1 MPNRREAYKNRY
13 DESKR
18 AARDNFTTSRASRE
32 KQRTK
37 IPRLCHIASAE
48 EREERFR
55 RKDGDKSR
63 MSTVTRGVEQHK
75 ARIIHTVDK
84 SRQKQKKER
93 KIETETNV
101 NNEQSDSRC

>member
-1 MPNRREAYKNRY
+1 MRKT
-13 DESKR
+13 K
-18 AARDNFTTSRASRE
+18 
-32 KQRTK
+32 KQR
-37 IPRLCHIASAE
+37 LLGSSLGYIASAE
-48 EREERFR
+48 EREERLR

-63 MSTVTRGVEQHK
+63 LSTVTRGVGQHK